1 MKLIDREFV
10 FNPEDFERIRLLI
23 RSRVGIALSDKK
35 RDLVYS
41 RIARRL
47 RSLGLRT
54 FSDYLDYLA
63 QEQDEMQDFIN
74 ALTTNLTSFFR
85 EAHHFDFLAD
95 QMRQVNAL
103 GQMRRFTIW
112 SSACSTGEE
121 AYSIAMT
128 AIETFGS
135 WTPPVKILA
144 TDVDTHVL
152 AQARQGVYGL
162 ERIEKMDV
170 QRLKAFFLKGKGDRQ
185 GSVKIRP
192 EVQALVSFQQLNLLA
207 PSWHLRG
214 PFDAIF
220 CRNVMIYFDKPTQ
233 YSVLEKFHPLLN
245 ESGLLYAGHSE
256 SFQHAANLFKSKGK
270 TIYQPVRLASNNK
283 VRR

>member
-1 MKLIDREFV
+1 M

-63 QEQDEMQDFIN
+63 QEQNEMQDFIN

-85 EAHHFDFLAD
+85 EAHHFDYLAD
-95 QMRQVNAL
+95 QMQQGVASGNA
-103 GQMRRFTIW
+103 RCFTIW

-152 AQARQGVYGL
+152 AHAQQGVYGL
-162 ERIEKMDV
+162 ERIEKMDG
-170 QRLKAFFLKGKGDRQ
+170 QRLKAFFLKGKGDRE
-185 GSVKIRP
+185 GAVKVRP
-192 EVQALVSFQQLNLLA
+192 EVQALVSFQPLNLLA
-207 PSWHLRG
+207 ESWPLRG

-233 YSVLEKFHPLLN
+233 YRVLEKFHPLLS

-270 TIYQPVRLASNNK
+270 TVYQPIRSASNHK
-283 VRR
+283 VSR

>member
-1 MKLIDREFV
+1 MDREFV

-47 RSLGLRT
+47 RILGLKT
-54 FSDYLDYLA
+54 FSEYLDYLA
-63 QEQDEMQDFIN
+63 QAPDEMQDFIN

-85 EAHHFDFLAD
+85 ESHHFDFLAD
-95 QMRQVNAL
+95 QMRQSESL
-103 GQMRRFTIW
+103 GGARHFSIW

-128 AIETFGS
+128 AIEAFGS

-152 AQARQGVYGL
+152 AHAQQGIYGV
-162 ERIEKMDV
+162 ERVEKMDG
-170 QRLKAFFLKGKGDRQ
+170 QRLKTFFLKGKGDRQ
-185 GSVKIRP
+185 GSVKVRP
-192 EVQALVSFQQLNLLA
+192 EVQALVSFQPLNLLA
-207 PSWHLRG
+207 SHWSLRG

-233 YSVLEKFHPLLN
+233 YSILEKFRPLLS

-270 TIYQPVRLASNNK
+270 TIYYPVRLASNSTI
-283 VRR
+283 RR

>member
-1 MKLIDREFV
+1 LIDREFV

-63 QEQDEMQDFIN
+63 QEQSEMQDFIN

-95 QMRQVNAL
+95 QMRQTDSL
-103 GQMRRFTIW
+103 GRTGRFTLW

-144 TDVDTHVL
+144 TDVDTQVL
-152 AQARQGVYGL
+152 AQAQQGIYGL
-162 ERIEKMDV
+162 ERIEKLDT

-192 EVQALVSFQQLNLLA
+192 EVQALVSFQPLNLLA

>member
-1 MKLIDREFV
+1 MIDREFV

-63 QEQDEMQDFIN
+63 QEQSEMQDFIN

-95 QMRQVNAL
+95 QMRQTDAL
-103 GQMRRFTIW
+103 GRTGRFTLW

-144 TDVDTHVL
+144 TDVDTQVL
-152 AQARQGVYGL
+152 AQAQQGIYGL
-162 ERIEKMDV
+162 ERIEKLDT

-185 GSVKIRP
+185 GSVKVRP
-192 EVQALVSFQQLNLLA
+192 EVQALVSFQPLNLLA

>member
-1 MKLIDREFV
+1 MIDREFV

>member
-1 MKLIDREFV
+1 MIDREFV

-47 RSLGLRT
+47 RILGLRN

-63 QEQDEMQDFIN
+63 QEQSEMQDFIN

-95 QMRQVNAL
+95 QMRQTDAL
-103 GQMRRFTIW
+103 GRTGRFTLW

-144 TDVDTHVL
+144 TDVDTQVL
-152 AQARQGVYGL
+152 AQAQQGIYGL
-162 ERIEKMDV
+162 ERIEKLDT

-185 GSVKIRP
+185 GSVKVRP
-192 EVQALVSFQQLNLLA
+192 EVQALVSFQPLNLLA